1 MEDNGRLYTTVMEK
15 LKFEPRLDAS
25 DILVAIKGKSDIVVL
40 GGSVKSYVEKLIA
53 ENSVKNIPGVR
64 AVADEMKVYS
74 SERYKRSDVDIAAAL
89 NNALKWNV
97 MVPEDLIKA
106 VVEDGFITLD
116 GSVEWQHQ
124 KYSAW
129 KAVSGLSGVK
139 SVINNIKVMPVISI
153 NSAKVK
159 EEIIKEFERN
169 ARIDARKVSVEVD
182 GSKIILRGLLRNL
195 EEVDDAID
203 AAWSIPGVSVVKN
216 ELEIE

>member
-53 ENSVKNIPGVR
+53 ENSVKNTPGVR
-64 AVADEMKVYS
+64 AVADEMKVDS
-74 SERYKRSDVDIAAAL
+74 SARYKRSDVDIASAA

-97 MVPEDLIKA
+97 MVPEDRIKL
-106 VVEDGFITLD
+106 VVEDGLVTLS

-129 KAVSGLSGVK
+129 KALSSLWGVK
-139 SVINNIKVMPVISI
+139 SVINNIKVTPVISI

-159 EEIIKEFERN
+159 EQITKEFERN
-169 ARIDARKVSVEVD
+169 ARIDASKVRVEVD
-182 GSKIILRGLLRNL
+182 GSKIILSGSLRNL
-195 EEVDDAID
+195 EEVDEAID
-203 AAWSIPGVSVVKN
+203 AAWSIPGVSAVKD